1 MKRKNSILKYL
12 AEEDRAMFLSEL
24 LDAIALSKKQNSFAA
39 IDECLNAWEATA
51 EMTQGGRNPSWINGS
66 LMMHRKKRCFVPSS
80 TRMCLWEN
88 GRHLKATSLI
98 TRFIIQ
104 KRNGL

>member
-24 LDAIALSKKQNSFAA
+24 LDAIALSKKQNSFNA

-51 EMTQGGRNPSWINGS
+51 EMNSIPGMSEKVWSKYNR
-66 LMMHRKKRCFVPSS
+66 
-80 TRMCLWEN
+80 
-88 GRHLKATSLI
+88 LKAAGIL
-98 TRFIIQ
+98 
-104 KRNGL
+104 NG